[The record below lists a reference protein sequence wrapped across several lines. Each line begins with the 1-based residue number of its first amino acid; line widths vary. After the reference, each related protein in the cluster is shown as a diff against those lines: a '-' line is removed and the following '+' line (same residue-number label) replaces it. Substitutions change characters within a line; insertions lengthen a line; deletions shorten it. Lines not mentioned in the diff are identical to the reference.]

1 MVPRSHTTIGCRID
15 FCAAFLLWTSSLTID
30 PMALPSSQ
38 HAIGVLCCLI
48 AVAACIV
55 ACILARSRRQEFPP
69 SWPVLV
75 SLTVLQLAL
84 LVDMVFSLR
93 RHLHNRLAKE
103 FQVHHFYD
111 RRVGPQHLALF
122 LVAAAALTGIWLLLK
137 GLRGRKGAQLA
148 SCGMVLW
155 ISTWFAEVISLHSMD
170 VFLHKSLAHV
180 TVRDAVWIVSSI
192 MISYGVLLDVRRAP
206 TTATRRSIQTVEK
219 ENIQE
224 EA

>member
-1 MVPRSHTTIGCRID
+1 MVV
-15 FCAAFLLWTSSLTID
+15 
-30 PMALPSSQ
+30 PSSK

-69 SWPVLV
+69 SWPVPV

-84 LVDMVFSLR
+84 LVDMLFSLR
-93 RHLHNRLAKE
+93 WLLHNKLASE
-103 FQVHHFYD
+103 FKVHHLYD

-122 LVAAAALTGIWLLLK
+122 LVAAAASTGIWLLLK
-137 GLRGRKGAQLA
+137 SLRGRRGAQLA

-170 VFLHKSLAHV
+170 VFLHNSLAHV
-180 TVRDAVWIVSSI
+180 TIRDGVWIVSSI

-206 TTATRRSIQTVEK
+206 TTATRRSIQAVEE
-219 ENIQE
+219 ENVQQK
-224 EA
+224 A